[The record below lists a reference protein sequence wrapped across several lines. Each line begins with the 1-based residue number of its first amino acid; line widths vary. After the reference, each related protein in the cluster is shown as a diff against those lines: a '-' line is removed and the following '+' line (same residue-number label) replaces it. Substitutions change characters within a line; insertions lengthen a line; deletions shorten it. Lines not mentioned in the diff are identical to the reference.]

1 MRSNCFP
8 SFFYQNSGS
17 RLGREPF
24 SPKEAPRFEGLLR
37 GGQPEPPAGRSAHR
51 KLGARRRPLTWR
63 PPGCGRAWEGGGGLT
78 PRTCLSGEA
87 LVHCET
93 PRSWRRTPSPAS
105 TRHTQRA
112 GVGGDQL
119 RGATLRIAGA
129 LRHSGRVR
137 GGRVIPL
144 RGPSCA
150 FVGTRH
156 PPPNFLLATRWGRY
170 HHAHFAEQ
178 VSAPPEV
185 TWPGNGRRDLNPGVW
200 GLCCHAGQ
208 GSPPTRGRPARPRG
222 HGGSGVQAHAPP
234 RPAVG

>member
-1 MRSNCFP
+1 MRQSV
-8 SFFYQNSGS
+8 G
-17 RLGREPF
+17 GRGRPD
-24 SPKEAPRFEGLLR
+24 
-37 GGQPEPPAGRSAHR
+37 PAD
-51 KLGARRRPLTWR
+51 
-63 PPGCGRAWEGGGGLT
+63 
-78 PRTCLSGEA
+78 LSGEA
-87 LVHCET
+87 FVHCET
-93 PRSWRRTPSPAS
+93 PRSWQRTPSPAS

-119 RGATLRIAGA
+119 RGHAQNRWCPATLSGRVRG
-129 LRHSGRVR
+129 GRVR

-150 FVGTRH
+150 FVGTGH
-156 PPPNFLLATRWGRY
+156 PPPNFLLATCWGRY
-170 HHAHFAEQ
+170 HHAHFTEQ
-178 VSAPPEV
+178 VSALPEV

-208 GSPPTRGRPARPRG
+208 GSSPTRGCPTRPRG